1 MTSEQF
7 KSVVPMIPTTQ
18 RNWNARPD
26 KYVIHQEFLVRLVE
40 WLEEQEVEVSIPED
54 KDGWDKGIDFILPLY
69 NLCFDLKGF
78 GVKRGPQSYT
88 WGCKWRE
95 DLEKPVYSD
104 TKTDWFVHA
113 TRSHPSTWI
122 VGPCNGLKDSHLGS
136 APYYFINNCKTVG
149 ELISD
154 SKNK

>member
-18 RNWNARPD
+18 RKWNARPD

-54 KDGWDKGIDFILPLY
+54 KDEADGGIDFILPLY
-69 NLCFDLKGF
+69 DLCFDLKGF
-78 GVKRGPQSYT
+78 GVKRAAISYT
-88 WGCKWRE
+88 WGCKWHE
-95 DLEKPVYSD
+95 NVKWPIYSK
-104 TKTDWFVHA
+104 TQTDWFVHA

-122 VGPCNGLKDSHLGS
+122 VGPCSGLTESIYGY
-136 APYYFINNCKTVG
+136 APYYLIDDCKTVG

-154 SKNK
+154 LKNK